1 MTLTSLPFYRIFS
14 NLIYIYP
21 TPYGILLNS
30 AIQLRVHM
38 IGTYEYL
45 ASKILQKELK
55 DARLFIDVGAHVG
68 YYTLLASKIAKEV
81 IALEPDPFNY
91 KLLRINLRINGI
103 SNAYALNIAASNY
116 TGTGIFASIKNI
128 GKLLAQKSNLDNNI
142 NKIKIRV
149 VKLDDLLLKI
159 GKNPDV
165 MKIDVEGSEMQ
176 VLEGLQETLRK
187 GVKCLMIEVH
197 SEENKAEVISFLK
210 SLGYKIISL
219 KTLKT
224 ERREL
229 FNEFLICKSLNN
241 IQLNLFVLEN
251 IKYFHY
257 TQYLVI
263 FTFVLENRSLYK
275 TLTNNMPFKN
285 SLIAQVIG
293 DSNLIVPYFSF
304 KNLALEKL
312 LTNVIINS

>member
-30 AIQLRVHM
+30 AIQLRAHM
-38 IGTYEYL
+38 IGTYEYP

-103 SNAYALNIAASNY
+103 SNVYALNIAASNY
-116 TGTGIFASIKNI
+116 TGTGIFASYIKNI
-128 GKLLAQKSNLDNNI
+128 GKLLTQKSNRDNNMSRI
-142 NKIKIRV
+142 KIKV

-165 MKIDVEGSEMQ
+165 IKIDVEGSEIQ
-176 VLEGLQETLRK
+176 VLEGLQETLIK

-197 SEENKAEVISFLK
+197 SEENKAKAISFLK

-219 KTLKT
+219 RTLKT

-229 FNEFLICKSLNN
+229 FNEFLICK
-241 IQLNLFVLEN
+241 
-251 IKYFHY
+251 Y
-257 TQYLVI
+257 
-263 FTFVLENRSLYK
+263 
-275 TLTNNMPFKN
+275 
-285 SLIAQVIG
+285 
-293 DSNLIVPYFSF
+293 
-304 KNLALEKL
+304 
-312 LTNVIINS
+312 

>member
-1 MTLTSLPFYRIFS
+1 
-14 NLIYIYP
+14 
-21 TPYGILLNS
+21 
-30 AIQLRVHM
+30 
-38 IGTYEYL
+38 
-45 ASKILQKELK
+45 
-55 DARLFIDVGAHVG
+55 
-68 YYTLLASKIAKEV
+68 
-81 IALEPDPFNY
+81 
-91 KLLRINLRINGI
+91 
-103 SNAYALNIAASNY
+103 LNIAASNY
-116 TGTGIFASIKNI
+116 TGTGIFASYIKSI

-165 MKIDVEGSEMQ
+165 IKIDVEGSEMQ

-229 FNEFLICKSLNN
+229 FNEFLICKS
-241 IQLNLFVLEN
+241 
-251 IKYFHY
+251 
-257 TQYLVI
+257 
-263 FTFVLENRSLYK
+263 
-275 TLTNNMPFKN
+275 
-285 SLIAQVIG
+285 
-293 DSNLIVPYFSF
+293 
-304 KNLALEKL
+304 
-312 LTNVIINS
+312 

>member
-30 AIQLRVHM
+30 AIQLRAHM
-38 IGTYEYL
+38 IGTYEYP

-91 KLLRINLRINGI
+91 KILRINLRINGI

-149 VKLDDLLLKI
+149 VKIDDLLLKI
-159 GKNPDV
+159 GKHPDV
-165 MKIDVEGSEMQ
+165 IKIDVEGSEMQ

-197 SEENKAEVISFLK
+197 SEENKAKAISFIK
-210 SLGYKIISL
+210 SLGYKTIQVS
-219 KTLKT
+219 K
-224 ERREL
+224 
-229 FNEFLICKSLNN
+229 FLICK
-241 IQLNLFVLEN
+241 
-251 IKYFHY
+251 H
-257 TQYLVI
+257 
-263 FTFVLENRSLYK
+263 
-275 TLTNNMPFKN
+275 
-285 SLIAQVIG
+285 
-293 DSNLIVPYFSF
+293 
-304 KNLALEKL
+304 
-312 LTNVIINS
+312 

>member
-30 AIQLRVHM
+30 AIQLRAHM
-38 IGTYEYL
+38 IGTYEYP

-103 SNAYALNIAASNY
+103 SNVYALNIAASNY
-116 TGTGIFASIKNI
+116 TGTGIFASIKSI
-128 GKLLAQKSNLDNNI
+128 GKLLTQKSNLDNNI

-165 MKIDVEGSEMQ
+165 IKIDVEGSEMQ

-197 SEENKAEVISFLK
+197 SEENKAKVISFLK

-229 FNEFLICKSLNN
+229 FNEFLICKS
-241 IQLNLFVLEN
+241 
-251 IKYFHY
+251 
-257 TQYLVI
+257 
-263 FTFVLENRSLYK
+263 
-275 TLTNNMPFKN
+275 
-285 SLIAQVIG
+285 
-293 DSNLIVPYFSF
+293 
-304 KNLALEKL
+304 
-312 LTNVIINS
+312 